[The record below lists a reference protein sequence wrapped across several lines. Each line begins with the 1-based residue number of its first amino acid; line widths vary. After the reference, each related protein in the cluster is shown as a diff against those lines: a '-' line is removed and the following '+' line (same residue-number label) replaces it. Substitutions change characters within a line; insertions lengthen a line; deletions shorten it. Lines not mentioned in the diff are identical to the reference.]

1 MRAMCLASTWKTGS
15 VLRSVYI
22 FLSRRSVCTLDAI
35 LCRLEFPRSG
45 IHRRARRA
53 DGSLRLRDSS
63 ELQPQQRRRPMT
75 PPEVHLA
82 LTREAAQVLGQVLA
96 LAAAGKLKSW
106 SLGPSSVAY
115 DLEDLRG
122 YREEQEG
129 WHAAAGFLGTVG
141 RTCPFATPITP
152 MPLGESPTKVVPRV
166 RHNGQTAM
174 QPNYGKAVHAK
185 NRPVRTQRTGTRSP
199 M

>member
-1 MRAMCLASTWKTGS
+1 
-15 VLRSVYI
+15 
-22 FLSRRSVCTLDAI
+22 
-35 LCRLEFPRSG
+35 
-45 IHRRARRA
+45 
-53 DGSLRLRDSS
+53 
-63 ELQPQQRRRPMT
+63 MT
-75 PPEVHLA
+75 PPEVRLV
-82 LTREAAQVLGQVLA
+82 LPREAAKVLGCALA
-96 LAAAGKLKSW
+96 LAAAGAIKSW

-115 DLEDLRG
+115 ELEDLRG

-129 WHAAAGFLGTVG
+129 WHAAEGFLGTVG

-152 MPLGESPTKVVPRV
+152 MPLGESPTKVVPSV

-174 QPNYGKAVHAK
+174 QPIYGKAVHAK